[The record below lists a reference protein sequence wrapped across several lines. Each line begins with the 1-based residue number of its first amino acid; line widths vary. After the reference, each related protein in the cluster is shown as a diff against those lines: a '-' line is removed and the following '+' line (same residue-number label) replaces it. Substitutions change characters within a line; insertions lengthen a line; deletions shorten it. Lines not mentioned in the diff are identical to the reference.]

1 MNLTGAAITRSRL
14 TYTLLT
20 ALLVAGVASYI
31 DLPRDQDPGFTI
43 RHGYVLTFF
52 PGAGPVRVE
61 ELVTDPIEKVIQ
73 EMPEVDHISSTSLSG
88 FSIVQVKL
96 LDAITDVDPVWDD
109 VRRKVTEARGQ
120 LPDGV
125 VGPNFDF
132 SWDVYGVVL
141 GLRGDGYSYA
151 ELEDIAKDMRDS
163 FLRLDDAA
171 KVEIFG
177 AQDERVFIEYSHKR
191 LAALGLTP
199 QMVVGI
205 LRSRNILVSGGAIT
219 VGDPAVALPERILLE
234 PTGSFESVEDLR
246 EMIIPIP
253 GRPELTT
260 LGDIAKVSRGYLDP
274 PDTRVRVPRGGEA
287 RYAACDAPGA
297 DARFRTEYCVGS
309 APGLGIGINL
319 REGGNIIAL
328 GEQVRAAIPQLLE
341 RYPHG
346 VDLEVVAFLPEEVQR
361 KITSF
366 ESNLFQAVGIV
377 LLVMLLTL
385 GLRTGALVATLV
397 PATIIGTLLIMSL
410 LDIGLDQISI
420 ASLIIALGMLVD
432 NAIVMSES
440 MLVLLRR
447 GVKAFDAA
455 LTSAAELRWPL
466 LTSSLTTSAAFLPIY
481 LAESETGEYCAP
493 LFKVVTITL
502 LTSWVLALTVIP
514 LLAVRFMKP
523 ETSTDDEVFD
533 KRLYRWHRGMLDWML
548 RHRLISLIA
557 TAGIFMGTMVAAGA
571 IPSLFFPPTDRP
583 LFLVQLEL
591 PQGAPLSASGEVVEA
606 LGDLLDGELEATDS
620 EPGVTGWAAFMG
632 GNEPQFALNYIGRQ
646 QDPSY
651 TLVMVRSTDGE
662 VIDALTTRIDAELR
676 TQFPDL
682 DVTARRLDNGPGV
695 AYPIEIRISGDD
707 ERTLFTLAEQVKAEL
722 RQQPGT
728 KGIID
733 DWGRR
738 MKKLV
743 VDVDQP
749 RARRAGLTN
758 EDIAVSLQAVLS
770 GIPTT
775 DFREGDN
782 SIPITLRSVAGDRE
796 DVGKIESLL
805 VYGSQTGMA
814 VPLKQVAD
822 VRVAWQPSKIQ
833 RYDVERT
840 VTVKAQLDLGFPAS
854 DLTAAMKGWLA
865 ANSPQWPTGYGFTLG
880 GIAETEAKANA
891 SINEKLPIAGFIIIV
906 LLVGQFNSMRKSAIV
921 LMTIPLAVIGVVVGL
936 LVTGSYFGFMTFLGV
951 ISLAGI
957 VVNNAIVLLERID
970 IEIEEGKPAHL
981 AVLDA
986 ARMRAR
992 PILLTTATTIAGLLP
1007 LWISGGELWEPMAV
1021 AIIFGL
1027 LISTLMSLAVIPV
1040 IYATLFRIDTVPR
1053 AAID

>member
-1 MNLTGAAITRSRL
+1 VSLTSVAISRDRL

-20 ALLVAGVASYI
+20 AILVAGVAAYI

-43 RHGYVLTFF
+43 RHGRILTFF
-52 PGAGPVRVE
+52 PGAGPERVE
-61 ELVTDPIEKVIQ
+61 ELVTDPIEKAAQ
-73 EMPEVDHISSTSLSG
+73 EMPEADHIFSTSLGG
-88 FSIVQVKL
+88 FSVVTVKL
-96 LDAITDVDPVWDD
+96 QDSITDTEPVWDD
-109 VRRKVTEARGQ
+109 LRRKVDAVRDQ
-120 LPDGV
+120 LPAGTI
-125 VGPNFDF
+125 GPEVDS

-141 GLRGDGYSYA
+141 GLRGDGYTYA
-151 ELEDIAKDMRDS
+151 ELDDVADDMRDV
-163 FLRLDDAA
+163 FLKLDEAA

-177 AQDERVFIEYSHKR
+177 TQDERVFVEYSHKR
-191 LAALGLTP
+191 LAAVGLSP
-199 QMVVGI
+199 QLLVGI

-219 VGDPAVALPERILLE
+219 VGDPKLALPERILLE
-234 PTGSFESVEDLR
+234 PTGSFETVDDLR

-253 GRPELTT
+253 GRPEVTT
-260 LGDIAKVSRGYLDP
+260 LGDIADVRRSYVDP
-274 PDTRVRVPRGGEA
+274 PDTRVRMPRGGEA
-287 RYAACDAPGA
+287 RYAACTAPGV
-297 DARFRTEYCVGS
+297 DSGFLLEYCSHS

-328 GEQVRAAIPQLLE
+328 GEQIRALLPKLE
-341 RYPHG
+341 ARYPHG
-346 VDLEVVAFLPEEVQR
+346 IDLEVVAFLPEEVQR
-361 KITSF
+361 KISDF
-366 ESNLFQAVGIV
+366 ESNLYQAVGIV
-377 LLVMLLTL
+377 LLVMLISL
-385 GLRTGALVATLV
+385 GLRTGALVAVLV
-397 PATIIGTLLIMSL
+397 PTTIIGTLLIMSL

-432 NAIVMSES
+432 NAIVMAES

-447 GVKAFDAA
+447 GVRAVDAA

-502 LTSWVLALTVIP
+502 LTSWVMALTVIP

-523 ETSTDDEVFD
+523 ETGSEDEAFD
-533 KRLYRWHRGMLDWML
+533 KRIYRMHRGLLDWML
-548 RHRLISLIA
+548 RHRAISLLVTGA
-557 TAGIFMGTMVAAGA
+557 VFAGA
-571 IPSLFFPPTDRP
+571 MAGASGIPSLFFPPTDRP

-606 LGDLLDGELEATDS
+606 LGQFLDEELAATDAA
-620 EPGVTGWAAFMG
+620 PGVTGWAAFMG

-651 TLVMVRSTDGE
+651 TLVLARTTDGA
-662 VIDALTTRIDAELR
+662 VIDAVLPRIDQFLR
-676 TQFPDL
+676 LRFPDL

-695 AYPIEIRISGDD
+695 AYPIEIRIGGDD
-707 ERTLFTLAEQVKAEL
+707 EKTLFALAEQVKAEL

-728 KGIID
+728 KGVID

-738 MKKLV
+738 MKKMV

-775 DFREGDN
+775 DFREGDD
-782 SIPITLRSVAGDRE
+782 SIPITLRSVAGDRQ

-805 VYGSQTGMA
+805 VYGSQTGQA

-822 VRVAWQPSKIQ
+822 VRLAWQPSKIQ

-840 VTVKAQLDLGFPAS
+840 ITVKAQLDLGFAAS
-854 DLTAAMKGWLA
+854 ALTDSMRGWLA
-865 ANSPQWPTGYGFTLG
+865 ENAGGWPADYSYELG
-880 GIAETEAKANA
+880 GLAETEAKANA
-891 SINEKLPIAGFIIIV
+891 SINDKLPIAGFIIIV
-906 LLVGQFNSMRKSAIV
+906 LLVGQFNSMRKAVIV
-921 LMTIPLAVIGVVVGL
+921 LTTIPLAVIGVVIGL
-936 LVTGSYFGFMTFLGV
+936 LVTQSYFGFMTFLGV

-957 VVNNAIVLLERID
+957 VVNNAIVLLERIQT
-970 IEIEEGKPAHL
+970 EIDEGKHPHVAI
-981 AVLDA
+981 LDA

-992 PILLTTATTIAGLLP
+992 PILLTTATTIAGLIP
-1007 LWISGGELWEPMAV
+1007 LWLNGGELWEPMAV

-1027 LISTLMSLAVIPV
+1027 LFSTLMSLAVVPV
-1040 IYATLFRIDTVPR
+1040 IYATLYRVDKAPR
-1053 AAID
+1053 SAIG

>member
-1 MNLTGAAITRSRL
+1 MNLTAVAISRSRL

-20 ALLVAGVASYI
+20 AILVAGVAAYI

-43 RHGYVLTFF
+43 RHGHILTFF
-52 PGAGPVRVE
+52 PGAGPERVE
-61 ELVTDPIEKVIQ
+61 ELVTDPVEKVVQ
-73 EMPEVDHISSTSLSG
+73 EMPEVHHINSTSFGGLS
-88 FSIVQVKL
+88 VVTVKL
-96 LDAITDVDPVWDD
+96 LDSITDVDPVWDD
-109 VRRKVTEARGQ
+109 LRRKVDTVRGG

-125 VGPNFDF
+125 IGPDLDA
-132 SWDVYGVVL
+132 SWDVFGVVL
-141 GLRGDGYSYA
+141 GLRGDGYTYA
-151 ELEDIAKDMRDS
+151 ELEDVADDMRDA
-163 FLRLDDAA
+163 FLKLDEAA

-177 AQDERVFIEYSHKR
+177 TQDERVFIEYSHKR
-191 LAALGLTP
+191 LAAIGLTP
-199 QMVVGI
+199 QMLVGI

-234 PTGSFESVEDLR
+234 PTGSFETVADLR

-253 GRPELTT
+253 GRPEVTT
-260 LGDIAKVSRGYLDP
+260 LGDIADVRRGYVDP
-274 PDTRVRVPRGGEA
+274 PDTRVRLPRIAAG

-297 DARFRTEYCVGS
+297 GAGFTLEYCAHT

-328 GEQVRAAIPQLLE
+328 GEQVRGLIPELLA

-346 VDLEVVAFLPEEVQR
+346 VELEVAAFLPEEVER
-361 KITSF
+361 KISDF
-366 ESNLFQAVGIV
+366 ESNLYQAVGIV
-377 LLVMLLTL
+377 LVVMLLTL

-397 PATIIGTLLIMSL
+397 PTTIIGTLLIMSI

-447 GVKAFDAA
+447 GVSAVEAA

-502 LTSWVLALTVIP
+502 LTSWILALTVIP

-523 ETSTDDEVFD
+523 EKGSDEEVFD
-533 KRLYRWHRGMLDWML
+533 RRLYRWHRGLLDWML
-548 RHRLISLIA
+548 RHRVISLIA
-557 TAGIFMGTMVAAGA
+557 TFAVFAGTMAGA
-571 IPSLFFPPTDRP
+571 SVIPTLFFPPTDRP
-583 LFLVQLEL
+583 LFLIQLDL

-606 LGDLLDGELEATDS
+606 LGELLDGELAAVDDA
-620 EPGVTGWAAFMG
+620 PGVTGWAAFMG
-632 GNEPQFALNYIGRQ
+632 GDEPQFALNYIGRQ

-651 TLVMVRSTDGE
+651 TLVLARTTDGE
-662 VIDALTTRIDAELR
+662 VIDRLLPRVDAALR
-676 TQFPDL
+676 TAFPDL

-707 ERTLFTLAEQVKAEL
+707 QKTLFTLAEQVKAEL
-722 RQQPGT
+722 RRQPGT
-728 KGIID
+728 KGIVD

-775 DFREGDN
+775 DFREGDD
-782 SIPITLRSVAGDRE
+782 SIPITLRSVAADRQ

-805 VYGSQTGMA
+805 VYGSQTGQA

-822 VRVAWQPSKIQ
+822 VRVAWQPSKVQ

-840 VTVKAQLDLGFPAS
+840 ITVKAQLELGYPAS
-854 DLTAAMKGWLA
+854 ALTAAMKGWLA
-865 ANSPQWPTGYGFTLG
+865 GHAPDWPTGYTFDLG

-891 SINEKLPIAGFIIIV
+891 SINEKLPVAGFIIIV
-906 LLVGQFNSMRKSAIV
+906 LLVGQFNSMRKSLIV
-921 LMTIPLAVIGVVVGL
+921 LTTIPLAVIGVVIGL

-957 VVNNAIVLLERID
+957 VVNNAIVLLERIQ
-970 IEIEEGKPAHL
+970 IEIDEGKPPHVAI
-981 AVLDA
+981 LDA

-1007 LWISGGELWEPMAV
+1007 LWLNGGELWEPMAV

-1040 IYATLFRIDTVPR
+1040 IYGALYRVEPVPR